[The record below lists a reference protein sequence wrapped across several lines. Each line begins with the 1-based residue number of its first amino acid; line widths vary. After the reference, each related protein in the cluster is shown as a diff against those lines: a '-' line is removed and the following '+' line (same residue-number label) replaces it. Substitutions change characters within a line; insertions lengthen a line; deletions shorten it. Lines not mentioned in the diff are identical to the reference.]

1 MDRKMV
7 KSKEKYLKP
16 NKINSFISNKR
27 NKLSSKYSLHNT
39 LHSSMTFSKKL
50 RHQSNS
56 KGDSM
61 SNTKLKKL
69 HKQFKGVDSKKL
81 SKLPA
86 SRLAAYG
93 LDKRKKKIE

>member
-1 MDRKMV
+1 
-7 KSKEKYLKP
+7 
-16 NKINSFISNKR
+16 
-27 NKLSSKYSLHNT
+27 
-39 LHSSMTFSKKL
+39 MTFNKKL
-50 RHQSNS
+50 RHQNNS
-56 KGDSM
+56 KRDIM

-93 LDKRKKKIE
+93 LDERKKKSEWK

>member
-1 MDRKMV
+1 
-7 KSKEKYLKP
+7 
-16 NKINSFISNKR
+16 
-27 NKLSSKYSLHNT
+27 
-39 LHSSMTFSKKL
+39 
-50 RHQSNS
+50 
-56 KGDSM
+56 M